1 MTNSPISVL
10 LFEDNPIHA
19 RLLQGFLKPEF
30 AVEAV
35 DNLAAGL
42 ARLEAGGIDAILL
55 DLVLPDSQ
63 ELATFERVKAT
74 VPNIPVLVLTGLDD
88 EVLAEEAVAAGAL
101 RLPNQNAD
109 QWRELGPVYPGGRSR
124 LAMGGDPRFLR
135 CDLLAGAIGSFR
147 DRACGH
153 AGAVGLAHQRRIPQ
167 KLHARQLGGNAP
179 TCGDAVYSWPVRRFC
194 CCRPR
199 R

>member
-35 DNLAAGL
+35 DSLAAGL

-88 EVLAEEAVAAGAL
+88 EVLAEEAVAAGA
-101 RLPNQNAD
+101 
-109 QWRELGPVYPGGRSR
+109 
-124 LAMGGDPRFLR
+124 
-135 CDLLAGAIGSFR
+135 AI
-147 DRACGH
+147 
-153 AGAVGLAHQRRIPQ
+153 
-167 KLHARQLGGNAP
+167 
-179 TCGDAVYSWPVRRFC
+179 T
-194 CCRPR
+194 
-199 R
+199 

>member
-19 RLLQGFLKPEF
+19 RLLQNLLKPEF

-63 ELATFERVKAT
+63 ELATFERVRAT

-88 EVLAEEAVAAGAL
+88 EVLAEEAVAAGARDYL
-101 RLPNQNAD
+101 IKTQINGESLARSI
-109 QWRELGPVYPGGRSR
+109 REAV
-124 LAMGGDPRFLR
+124 
-135 CDLLAGAIGSFR
+135 AG
-147 DRACGH
+147 
-153 AGAVGLAHQRRIPQ
+153 
-167 KLHARQLGGNAP
+167 
-179 TCGDAVYSWPVRRFC
+179 
-194 CCRPR
+194 
-199 R
+199 

>member
-1 MTNSPISVL
+1 MTNSSISVL
-10 LFEDNPIHA
+10 LFEDNPIHV

-88 EVLAEEAVAAGAL
+88 EVLAEEAVAAGARDYL
-101 RLPNQNAD
+101 IKTQIDGESLARSI
-109 QWRELGPVYPGGRSR
+109 REAV
-124 LAMGGDPRFLR
+124 
-135 CDLLAGAIGSFR
+135 AG
-147 DRACGH
+147 
-153 AGAVGLAHQRRIPQ
+153 
-167 KLHARQLGGNAP
+167 
-179 TCGDAVYSWPVRRFC
+179 
-194 CCRPR
+194 
-199 R
+199 

>member
-19 RLLQGFLKPEF
+19 RLLQNLLKPEF

-35 DNLAAGL
+35 DSLAAGL

-88 EVLAEEAVAAGAL
+88 EILAEEAVAAGARDYL
-101 RLPNQNAD
+101 IKTQINGESLARSI
-109 QWRELGPVYPGGRSR
+109 REAV
-124 LAMGGDPRFLR
+124 
-135 CDLLAGAIGSFR
+135 AG
-147 DRACGH
+147 
-153 AGAVGLAHQRRIPQ
+153 
-167 KLHARQLGGNAP
+167 
-179 TCGDAVYSWPVRRFC
+179 
-194 CCRPR
+194 
-199 R
+199 

>member
-19 RLLQGFLKPEF
+19 RLLQNLLKPEF

-35 DNLAAGL
+35 DNVAAGL

-88 EVLAEEAVAAGAL
+88 EVLAEEAVAAGARDYL
-101 RLPNQNAD
+101 IKTQINGESLARSI
-109 QWRELGPVYPGGRSR
+109 REAV
-124 LAMGGDPRFLR
+124 
-135 CDLLAGAIGSFR
+135 AG
-147 DRACGH
+147 
-153 AGAVGLAHQRRIPQ
+153 
-167 KLHARQLGGNAP
+167 
-179 TCGDAVYSWPVRRFC
+179 
-194 CCRPR
+194 
-199 R
+199 

>member
-19 RLLQGFLKPEF
+19 RLLQNLLKPEF

-42 ARLEAGGIDAILL
+42 ARLDAGGIDAILL

-88 EVLAEEAVAAGAL
+88 EVLAEEAVAAGARDYL
-101 RLPNQNAD
+101 IKTQINGESLARSI
-109 QWRELGPVYPGGRSR
+109 REAV
-124 LAMGGDPRFLR
+124 
-135 CDLLAGAIGSFR
+135 AG
-147 DRACGH
+147 
-153 AGAVGLAHQRRIPQ
+153 
-167 KLHARQLGGNAP
+167 
-179 TCGDAVYSWPVRRFC
+179 
-194 CCRPR
+194 
-199 R
+199 

>member
-19 RLLQGFLKPEF
+19 RLLQNLLKPEF

-42 ARLEAGGIDAILL
+42 TRLEAGGIDAILL

-88 EVLAEEAVAAGAL
+88 EVLAEEAVAAGARDYL
-101 RLPNQNAD
+101 IKTQINGESLARSI
-109 QWRELGPVYPGGRSR
+109 REAV
-124 LAMGGDPRFLR
+124 
-135 CDLLAGAIGSFR
+135 AG
-147 DRACGH
+147 
-153 AGAVGLAHQRRIPQ
+153 
-167 KLHARQLGGNAP
+167 
-179 TCGDAVYSWPVRRFC
+179 
-194 CCRPR
+194 
-199 R
+199 